1 MAVTQDE
8 FCLKKFASFSF
19 QSDKKK
25 CRKILKKCC
34 KKTTAQNPKVAK
46 VPKLK
51 WIKGFKALRPR
62 EQHYL
67 MDYCRLY
74 YKKLYQEHNK
84 VLLEVCSWNPDPDKK
99 LKRAEAKRCLYG
111 TLGVMA
117 PDILCLQ
124 ETIWTP
130 FNLLKEILRG
140 EPDDKRY
147 LFPRNYKVWWRRDV
161 AMEAAILYDPAKLK
175 VVSPVANEVALA
187 WRERAESVQNGLGAR
202 TVALQG
208 TIRSANTNII
218 IISIHM
224 FHTGYPIWMK
234 LAMTEAIISQAQE
247 FANERNT
254 TVILCGDW
262 NCPVDNIN
270 IKKIS
275 GASMPR
281 PVNCLGRNERD
292 GIDSMIIINPEE
304 DYHQDWDFDSY
315 SDLIM
320 DWVISAPEVPKLK
333 LTKVKFFRWAG
344 NVTADDMGGLDPRDI
359 DKIYCGGGGHL
370 PIIANLI
377 FEN

>member
-1 MAVTQDE
+1 MKSNN
-8 FCLKKFASFSF
+8 LKRCNFYD
-19 QSDKKK
+19 SDKKK

-34 KKTTAQNPKVAK
+34 KMIQTQNPKVAY

-51 WIKGFKALRPR
+51 RIKGFKTLRPS
-62 EQHYL
+62 EQHYWK
-67 MDYCRLY
+67 DYCRLY
-74 YKKLYQEHNK
+74 CKKLYQKQNK

-111 TLGVMA
+111 TLAVMA
-117 PDILCLQ
+117 PDVLCLQ
-124 ETIWTP
+124 ETIWKPKNFLVELEKGKSHRRSFT
-130 FNLLKEILRG
+130 FSQNW
-140 EPDDKRY
+140 
-147 LFPRNYKVWWRRDV
+147 KVWERRDV
-161 AMEAAILYDPAKLK
+161 SVEAAILYNPAKFK
-175 VVSPVANEVALA
+175 ADTTVNNV
-187 WRERAESVQNGLGAR
+187 WRKRAESVEKGLGTR

-208 TIRSANTNII
+208 TILSTGTKVI

-224 FHTGYPIWMK
+224 FHTGYTTSKK
-234 LAMTEAIISQAQE
+234 LMMTKKIVREAQE
-247 FANERNT
+247 FANEKNM

-281 PVNCLGRNERD
+281 PVNCQGRNERD
-292 GIDSMIIINPEE
+292 GIDSVIIINPVE
-304 DYHQDWDFDSY
+304 DYYQYW
-315 SDLIM
+315 DLIM
-320 DWVISAPEVPKLK
+320 DWVISVFEVPKLK
-333 LTKVKFFRWAG
+333 LTKVKFFRWTR

-370 PIIANLI
+370 PIIANLT